1 MTSTRPIQLSRD
13 ETMLLSD
20 RIHNDEHHGFIDEQQ
35 PVDIRTLLLKIGSVF
50 LEVTLTSW
58 DYQRTVPL
66 AITEG
71 EAWLFRSKVTT
82 GDKTA
87 GDSLFGV
94 KLLRKIYAVLLE
106 FDAAEIGPD
115 ASNEEGAIMTED
127 QKQALK
133 QKLEG
138 GK

>member
-1 MTSTRPIQLSRD
+1 MTSTRPIQLTRD

-20 RIHNDEHHGFIDEQQ
+20 RIRNDEQGIDGQR
-35 PVDIRTLLLKIGSVF
+35 VDGILLLLKLGSIF

-58 DYQRTVPL
+58 DFQRTVPL
-66 AITEG
+66 AITEA
-71 EAWLFRSKVTT
+71 EAWLFRSRVTT

-115 ASNEEGAIMTED
+115 ASDEEGAIMTED